1 MGRSARIW
9 MGFCQR
15 RTSNAKQYVYMSR
28 SVIVVGLELLGGG
41 GGWFYVGEEGTGV
54 TKCVYCRMRHLQP
67 VTYLRATASQSG

>member
-15 RTSNAKQYVYMSR
+15 RTSHAKPYVYMSR

-41 GGWFYVGEEGTGV
+41 GGSMLVREGRV
-54 TKCVYCRMRHLQP
+54 
-67 VTYLRATASQSG
+67 